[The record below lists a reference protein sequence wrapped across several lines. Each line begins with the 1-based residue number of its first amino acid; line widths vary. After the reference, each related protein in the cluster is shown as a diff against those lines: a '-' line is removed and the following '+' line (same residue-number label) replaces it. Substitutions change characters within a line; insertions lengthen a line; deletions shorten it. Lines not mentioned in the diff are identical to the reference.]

1 MVNHSLYTYIC
12 ANTTGAAPQRARSRS
27 VRAALSCLETREC
40 CILLRYALG
49 LGSRAAITYITVPT
63 GKTVSLVAR
72 RVKPQLR
79 VGDADDEGAAAGLLD
94 GAQARECRGDRRR
107 LARASEG
114 VRASEGSEG
123 VRVVAVRV
131 RVRVRSRARARARVG
146 RHAWSSP
153 LRKMAH
159 GGHVRHAGPVQELAP
174 LLAPDGHEG
183 LGHDDQHPACL
194 RSRRAWRG
202 VGRGGE
208 GGGGLEKAV
217 SRWVQNANWGDEWGE
232 TGGAM
237 RVCETQGR
245 AAAPAA
251 RARGSG

>member
-1 MVNHSLYTYIC
+1 MRMMVNHSLYTC
-12 ANTTGAAPQRARSRS
+12 ARNRINAEPARGRLVRERARSRS

-40 CILLRYALG
+40 RILLRYALG

-208 GGGGLEKAV
+208 GGGSRESRLEV
-217 SRWVQNANWGDEWGE
+217 
-232 TGGAM
+232 GAK
-237 RVCETQGR
+237 CELG
-245 AAAPAA
+245 
-251 RARGSG
+251 

>member
-1 MVNHSLYTYIC
+1 MNAEV
-12 ANTTGAAPQRARSRS
+12 TT
-27 VRAALSCLETREC
+27 
-40 CILLRYALG
+40 
-49 LGSRAAITYITVPT
+49 
-63 GKTVSLVAR
+63 
-72 RVKPQLR
+72 
-79 VGDADDEGAAAGLLD
+79 
-94 GAQARECRGDRRR
+94 RRR

-131 RVRVRSRARARARVG
+131 RVRVRSRARARARIG

-208 GGGGLEKAV
+208 GGGV
-217 SRWVQNANWGDEWGE
+217 SRKPSRGGCKMRTGVTSGE
-232 TGGAM
+232 RRAVRCGCARLKAGPRHLCACKRQWM
-237 RVCETQGR
+237 RTSVYTVLPIPMPSAKMPPR
-245 AAAPAA
+245 
-251 RARGSG
+251 

>member
-1 MVNHSLYTYIC
+1 MRETTSNVGGSAHNAQDRAIGPRRAFVSRDSRVPYT
-12 ANTTGAAPQRARSRS
+12 TTVCFRSR
-27 VRAALSCLETREC
+27 LSR
-40 CILLRYALG
+40 RYNLYYGTNGENRLA
-49 LGSRAAITYITVPT
+49 R
-63 GKTVSLVAR
+63 VAR

-202 VGRGGE
+202 VERGGE
-208 GGGGLEKAV
+208 GGGSRESRLEV
-217 SRWVQNANWGDEWGE
+217 
-232 TGGAM
+232 GAK
-237 RVCETQGR
+237 CELG
-245 AAAPAA
+245 
-251 RARGSG
+251 